1 MASCRQPL
9 QETLPPRGALGG
21 VLGGLPTSTIPL
33 TGARMGVPSKI
44 LFSPEPGKR
53 WAGGEA
59 MIVADVSV
67 VPIGEGTSVG
77 RFVRRAVEAL
87 EASGLR
93 VMPGPMST
101 SVEAH
106 TLDELF
112 AAVRMAHEAVVGAG
126 AKRVLTTIKIDER
139 LDREHTM
146 ASKLEAI
153 R

>member
-1 MASCRQPL
+1 
-9 QETLPPRGALGG
+9 
-21 VLGGLPTSTIPL
+21 
-33 TGARMGVPSKI
+33 
-44 LFSPEPGKR
+44 
-53 WAGGEA
+53 

-93 VMPGPMST
+93 VMRGPMST
-101 SVEAH
+101 SVEAR

-126 AKRVLTTIKIDER
+126 ARRVLTTIKIDER